1 MSVVSDLISH
11 FSNLQALLRDLSY
24 LVLMITVGLLVYV
37 GIADFRTY
45 RIRNK
50 TVLLLGALAILYAF
64 LSGRW
69 VWLHWDFAF
78 AGAMFA
84 ILLIAYSR
92 GALGGGDVK
101 LLTVSFLWTGIDC
114 ALVFAIGLLVFSLIH
129 IIAGKLRI
137 IGLPQENG
145 RTRMAYA
152 PSISASLIVVFLS
165 GCLAP
170 MR

>member
-1 MSVVSDLISH
+1 MSVVSGLISDVH
-11 FSNLQALLRDLSY
+11 LEALLRDLSY
-24 LVLMITVGLLVYV
+24 IVLVITAGLLIYV
-37 GIADFRTY
+37 GIADLRTY
-45 RIRNK
+45 RIRNN

-78 AGAMFA
+78 AGVMFA

-101 LLTVSFLWTGIDC
+101 LLTVSFLWTGLDC
-114 ALVFAIGLLVFSLIH
+114 ALVFAISLLVFSLIH
-129 IIAGKLRI
+129 MLAGKLRI
-137 IGLPQENG
+137 VSLPRQNG
-145 RTRMAYA
+145 RMRMAYA
-152 PSISASLIVVFLS
+152 PSISAALIVVFVS

-170 MR
+170 VR